1 MTTPIIPKKFHYFY
15 RITCTVTNRYYL
27 GMHSTDDL
35 ADGYLG
41 SGTRL
46 WKSKKKHGKENHILE
61 ILEYH
66 STREA
71 LSAREEEMIT
81 EEVLADPMC
90 LNLRRGG
97 TGHYPGKCSTEET
110 KVKIA
115 EGGKKRWAKEKAERS
130 ITNDVPLIMTREQ
143 VLAELVTESGHLN
156 KNATRSIK
164 KVLEVTEIPSRTR
177 EANVI
182 KRWRA
187 VHTAIDNPEFPEL
200 VEQINAYVHGI
211 TSRPVCKI
219 CQKPVTFFR
228 FNQPYATYC
237 GSKCQLL
244 DPSQNNPVASRWLY
258 K

>member
-1 MTTPIIPKKFHYFY
+1 MTRASRRKHHIIYKT
-15 RITCTVTNRYYL
+15 TCTITGRWYI

-35 ADGYLG
+35 NDEYLG
-41 SGTRL
+41 SGRRII
-46 WKSKKKHGKENHILE
+46 SSIKKHGKGKHIRE
-61 ILEYH
+61 ILEH
-66 STREA
+66 CDSRQAASDRETELITPEVRA
-71 LSAREEEMIT
+71 DPQCMNCGPGGLGVVDRPPNT
-81 EEVLADPMC
+81 EESS
-90 LNLRRGG
+90 RRR
-97 TGHYPGKCSTEET
+97 TAAN
-110 KVKIA
+110 I
-115 EGGKKRWAKEKAERS
+115 KRWAKEKAERS
-130 ITNDVPLIMTREQ
+130 ITNDGPLIMTREQ
-143 VLAELVTESGHLN
+143 VLAELVTATGNLN

-164 KVLEVTEIPSRTR
+164 KVLEVTEMPSRTR

-182 KRWRA
+182 KRWKA
-187 VHTAIDNPEFPEL
+187 VHTAIDNPEFPGL
-200 VEQINAYVHGI
+200 VEQINAYVHAI